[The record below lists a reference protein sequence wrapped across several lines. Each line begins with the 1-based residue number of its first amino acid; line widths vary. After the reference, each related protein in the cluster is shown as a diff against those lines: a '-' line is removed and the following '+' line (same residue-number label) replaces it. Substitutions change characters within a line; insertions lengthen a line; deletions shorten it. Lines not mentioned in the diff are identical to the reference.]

1 MQISCC
7 QSQTRQT
14 GLNLRGEIGL
24 IQFTAHFERLTVGLC
39 CSNTCA
45 QFCQCMPQRGQGI
58 SLGSTVADI
67 FGYLE
72 GLSTDFTGGF
82 VLSQAMKAQGAIG
95 QHQALTLWIVDS
107 TQHTQSW
114 LKILLSAIQIAHVQV
129 NETEVRQGKAFDPL
143 VADLVQNCDS
153 LLQILPGCAIV
164 TLLASHL
171 PQIVEY
177 GAFTLA
183 VANIGPGEIV
193 AVHLEYNEELAFTDG
208 EFLMRLPLTFTP
220 RFIPYTPPE
229 FSPADPP
236 GGCVPEDVDDAER
249 ISPPFLPTHDERG
262 MRARIQVRI
271 QAGFPLETLECPS
284 HPVLIRQEGP
294 CWDVRPASGSVRAD
308 RDFLLRWRPQPGRQ
322 MQASL
327 FVEAY
332 EEQQYG
338 LLLLIPPI
346 ATSQAGRG
354 LPTETL
360 FVIDVSGSMKGP
372 SIKQAREAL
381 LAALDR
387 LRDGDRFNILRFS
400 NDSDVYRHVFQSAND
415 PQTMREAQRWVRDL
429 NAGGGTRILPALQRA
444 IAMTGAASDGHQQ
457 RIVLLTDAAIGNE
470 RGVFDAVH
478 RGLGHARLHV
488 VGIGRAPNSYFTR
501 RLARI
506 GRGLCTFVAD
516 VDGAENEMDAFLE
529 RIHRPVMTG
538 LEISLNDRPLTEP
551 YPDPLPDLYAGEP
564 LVLSF
569 RLPDGLARENLSAS
583 LQGHAATGE
592 FHLTLSVTVNAERS
606 AGVAR
611 RWARA
616 KIAEHMDQLHEGADP
631 ERVRRDVIALATR
644 FHLVTS
650 YTSFVAVETTPTVS
664 GTARTLR
671 MPNTLPSGSHLM
683 GLPRGGSRG
692 PLTCLVGLVCTCLA
706 LAILLLVWRSA
717 PRPVS

>member
-1 MQISCC
+1 MVPGENVDRRHRRLSVALLVATTLLVLGSLSAARAGDDEAAVDLDQVGAGELLWCREGRFLPLPRGATEVDIAVTGILLHTTVA
-7 QSQTRQT
+7 QTFHNPTAEVIEVIYVFPLPERAAVHHMEMRIGERRIVAEIREREQAKRVYERAKQT
-14 GLNLRGEIGL
+14 GRKAALLDQERPNL
-24 IQFTAHFERLTVGLC
+24 
-39 CSNTCA
+39 
-45 QFCQCMPQRGQGI
+45 
-58 SLGSTVADI
+58 
-67 FGYLE
+67 
-72 GLSTDFTGGF
+72 
-82 VLSQAMKAQGAIG
+82 
-95 QHQALTLWIVDS
+95 
-107 TQHTQSW
+107 
-114 LKILLSAIQIAHVQV
+114 
-129 NETEVRQGKAFDPL
+129 
-143 VADLVQNCDS
+143 
-153 LLQILPGCAIV
+153 
-164 TLLASHL
+164 
-171 PQIVEY
+171 
-177 GAFTLA
+177 FTLA

-193 AVHLEYNEELAFTDG
+193 SVHLEYNEELAFTDG

-220 RFIPYTPPE
+220 RFIPYTRPE
-229 FSPADPP
+229 SSPAGPRR
-236 GGCVPEDVDDAER
+236 GCVPEDVDDAER
-249 ISPPFLPTHDERG
+249 ITPPFLPTHDERG

-271 QAGFPLETLECPS
+271 QAGFPLETLKCPS
-284 HPVLIRQEGP
+284 HPVVIRQEGP
-294 CWDVRPASGSVRAD
+294 CWDVRPATGSVRAD

-322 MQASL
+322 PQASL
-327 FVEAY
+327 FVEVC
-332 EEQQYG
+332 EGQQYG

-415 PQTMREAQRWVRDL
+415 PQAMREAQRWVRDL
-429 NAGGGTRILPALQRA
+429 EAGGGTRILPALQRA
-444 IAMTGAASDGHQQ
+444 IAMTGAASDGQQQ

-470 RGVFDAVH
+470 RAVFDAVH
-478 RGLGHARLHV
+478 GGLGHARLHV
-488 VGIGRAPNSYFTR
+488 VGIGLAPNSYFTR
-501 RLARI
+501 RLAQT

-538 LEISLNDRPLTEP
+538 LEFSLNDRPLTEP

-650 YTSFVAVETTPTVS
+650 FTSFVAVETTPTVS

-671 MPNTLPSGSHLM
+671 MPTTLPSGSHLM

-692 PLTCLVGLVCTCLA
+692 PLTCLVGLVCICLA
-706 LAILLLVWRSA
+706 FAILLLVWRSA